1 MSTVLKKIYI
11 SIFFCMWP
19 LSSLSCCITNPS
31 VPGWCHVLCHRLAS
45 SYVIL
50 SRVSH
55 YHPRGCDCISASGFL
70 LVKKKELIYDMQWK
84 YIFILKVGG
93 GGQIKIQL
101 LTVVL
106 LLTQHARLQYK
117 AESAERTT
125 KLSTLLLRNSDA
137 EAFEESHV
145 PFHLQLIKL
154 QALDCRLSVSVTLSG
169 PSAQLTV
176 ARLWFSSSSA
186 ASDCRSSLTLMA
198 CRA

>member
-1 MSTVLKKIYI
+1 M
-11 SIFFCMWP
+11 
-19 LSSLSCCITNPS
+19 
-31 VPGWCHVLCHRLAS
+31 
-45 SYVIL
+45 
-50 SRVSH
+50 
-55 YHPRGCDCISASGFL
+55 
-70 LVKKKELIYDMQWK
+70 
-84 YIFILKVGG
+84 GG

-176 ARLWFSSSSA
+176 ARL
-186 ASDCRSSLTLMA
+186 
-198 CRA
+198 